1 MPKIATGLLACMA
14 LLDGATACLAAA
26 KPSTQQASYA
36 AIMIECRRMY
46 WGQRS
51 PAVAASRPMFIE
63 GCFRQ
68 RTGKHPWEAGVTVYP
83 TMIRSGMSRRTTAR
97 R

>member
-1 MPKIATGLLACMA
+1 MGLLASMI
-14 LLDGATACLAAA
+14 LLDGVTACLAAA
-26 KPSTQQASYA
+26 KPTTGQASYA
-36 AIMIECRRMY
+36 AIMVECRRMY

-83 TMIRSGMSRRTTAR
+83 TTIRAGTPRHAAAR
-97 R
+97 RW